1 MGTVT
6 KVNVRGAGFI
16 PLDKCPR
23 AWPRECVTGLIVFR
37 KIGFILHDDSPTST
51 PNELRANQ
59 FAGATQ
65 RIALKEWPANK
76 LFLHWRA
83 GSLLKRGAGQAI
95 TASKACCFVKDR

>member
-6 KVNVRGAGFI
+6 KVNIRGAGFI

-23 AWPRECVTGLIVFR
+23 AWPGECVTRLILFR
-37 KIGFILHDDSPTST
+37 KIGFILHDDSPTSS

-83 GSLLKRGAGQAI
+83 GSLPQTWSGPI
-95 TASKACCFVKDR
+95 TPSKACCFVKDR

>member
-37 KIGFILHDDSPTST
+37 KIGFILHDDSPTSS

-65 RIALKEWPANK
+65 RIALKEWPTNK

-83 GSLLKRGAGQAI
+83 GNLPQNVERARRLQPQKPAAL
-95 TASKACCFVKDR
+95 